1 MRFTSAL
8 LVITLAVH
16 HLDTASAATV
26 RGGVRRLDANNQKL
40 TRNDSNLQRNL
51 KHKKKGKDEE
61 DVTTGNAL
69 VADTTTAVEADTS
82 KSKKKCKSC
91 PYNMAS
97 VEQGDAVNVVDAA
110 NNAGAVGTATAVVV
124 PTAPPPTYLQD
135 RVRPPTAAPVSD
147 PPTSAPVTPD
157 PTAGPTL
164 APVTPEPTT
173 AQPTP
178 GPTESPTESPT
189 ASPTAGPTASPTAP
203 PTTAEPT
210 AGPTESP
217 TASPTASPTTPKPSP
232 SPTTAEPTA
241 SPTAGP
247 TAGPTESP
255 TAGPTSSPTP
265 LPTPFPTSSPTMQC
279 AGTNVSLP
287 FELPLASVFQAHVSH
302 TTIPFS
308 SHNTSL
314 DNISI
319 CRFAPRLAVRRIR
332 TGPRFAARD

>member
-40 TRNDSNLQRNL
+40 SRNGSILQRNL
-51 KHKKKGKDEE
+51 HKKKGKDQ
-61 DVTTGNAL
+61 DATTGDAL
-69 VADTTTAVEADTS
+69 VADTTTY
-82 KSKKKCKSC
+82 KKKKCKSC
-91 PYNMAS
+91 PENMAS
-97 VEQGDAVNVVDAA
+97 VEQGDAVNVIDAA
-110 NNAGAVGTATAVVV
+110 NNANEEGGAVGTDTAVVV
-124 PTAPPPTYLQD
+124 PTAPPPTYLLD
-135 RVRPPTAAPVSD
+135 RVRPPTAAPVTDPPTKGPTASPVSD

-173 AQPTP
+173 A
-178 GPTESPTESPT
+178 
-189 ASPTAGPTASPTAP
+189 
-203 PTTAEPT
+203 EPT

-217 TASPTASPTTPKPSP
+217 TGSPTASPT
-232 SPTTAEPTA
+232 AGPTA

-279 AGTNVSLP
+279 AGSNVSLP
-287 FELPLASVFQAHVSH
+287 FVELPLARVLQAHVSH
-302 TTIPFS
+302 TTIPFP
-308 SHNTSL
+308 SHNT
-314 DNISI
+314 
-319 CRFAPRLAVRRIR
+319 
-332 TGPRFAARD
+332 

>member
-26 RGGVRRLDANNQKL
+26 RGGVRRLDANNQKPS
-40 TRNDSNLQRNL
+40 RDGSHLQRNL
-51 KHKKKGKDEE
+51 KHKKKGKDEGA
-61 DVTTGNAL
+61 TTGDAL
-69 VADTTTAVEADTS
+69 VANTTT
-82 KSKKKCKSC
+82 KKKKCKSC
-91 PYNMAS
+91 PDNMAS
-97 VEQGDAVNVVDAA
+97 VEQGDAVNVVNAA
-110 NNAGAVGTATAVVV
+110 NNANEEGGAVGTDTAVVV

-265 LPTPFPTSSPTMQC
+265 LPTPFPTSSPTMKC
-279 AGTNVSLP
+279 AGINVSLP